1 MTLARLLA
9 SADEALSP
17 LAASLVTAEPE
28 DGDAHGVV
36 PRSLACLDL
45 TGFLNFSVAF
55 NNPSI
60 VPQTNKHT
68 HKKKNFV
75 VQAACA
81 QYFPLLEI
89 GEFAFAKANFAF
101 VFFFFLRTKKRKG
114 GKKKK
119 KTVFG
124 NERKNFTHT
133 QTRNTLHTRFTLL
146 SLTPT
151 QTNPSSSSSKVVRWK
166 QRTSRRRWDRR

>member
-1 MTLARLLA
+1 MPALGFFGFCLGELAVTLARLLA

-68 HKKKNFV
+68 HKKKTLWCK
-75 VQAACA
+75 QRA
-81 QYFPLLEI
+81 
-89 GEFAFAKANFAF
+89 
-101 VFFFFLRTKKRKG
+101 
-114 GKKKK
+114 
-119 KTVFG
+119 
-124 NERKNFTHT
+124 
-133 QTRNTLHTRFTLL
+133 RNTF
-146 SLTPT
+146 PF
-151 QTNPSSSSSKVVRWK
+151 WK
-166 QRTSRRRWDRR
+166 